1 MSSLF
6 PPLIDIVLLRRGP
19 QDMPAGRSVLLACLF
34 FYVLIAAISLNIGRT
49 PENPTA
55 VLVLAAGLPLALVW
69 IVLRLKDRVERWEQ
83 TLSALY
89 GTSALLSL
97 ITLPFNFDTTD
108 EPSQAVIVISLLV
121 FFWSF
126 IVNGHI
132 WRHALDTSFA
142 AGLAVAMLVFVMS
155 FSIISSLAGPL

>member
-6 PPLIDIVLLRRGP
+6 SCLIDIVLLRRGP
-19 QDMPAGRSVLLACLF
+19 QDLPAGRSVLLACMT
-34 FYVLIAAISLNIGRT
+34 FYVLIAALSLNIGRT
-49 PENPTA
+49 PDHPTA
-55 VLVLAAGLPLALVW
+55 ILVLAAALPLVLVW
-69 IVLRLKDRVERWEQ
+69 LVLRLRRRANRWEQ
-83 TLSALY
+83 TLSALF

-97 ITLPFNFDTTD
+97 ITLPFNFDTSG
-108 EPSQAVIVISLLV
+108 EPSAPVIIISLLV

-126 IVNGHI
+126 VVDGHI

-142 AGLAVAMLVFVMS
+142 AGLAVAMLLFVIS